1 MQENDT
7 RPDPEVLLA
16 RLKEE
21 EQEEGGRGKLRIYL
35 GYAAGVGKTY
45 TMLQEAIDH
54 LKEHGFIISGDGYDV
69 ASDEKTHTGR
79 GVNVLFM
86 KY

>member
-45 TMLQEAIDH
+45 TVL
-54 LKEHGFIISGDGYDV
+54 SGTCGKRVILRHDDNQ
-69 ASDEKTHTGR
+69 R
-79 GVNVLFM
+79 LFLNRNGG
-86 KY
+86 KF